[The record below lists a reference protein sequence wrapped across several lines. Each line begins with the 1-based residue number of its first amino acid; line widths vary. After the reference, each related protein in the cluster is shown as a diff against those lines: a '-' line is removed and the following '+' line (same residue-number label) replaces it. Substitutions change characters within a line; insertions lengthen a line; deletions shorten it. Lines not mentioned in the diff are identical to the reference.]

1 MLLVSLLFIIMLIYV
16 ISTLKK
22 SLHMIQQNL
31 YNENNRY
38 LKWIVKN
45 YKISLVNLNLYGIL
59 FSVFLFFSVSD
70 LLDNFFLLIL
80 MSVYTVSYFI
90 DKEKRKQDQNKKPLV
105 FTKRVRR
112 LSITIAIIYLIP
124 VVIYFI
130 DQNTRNVILLI
141 LAILTSLNYFVV
153 YLANVIN
160 HPIEKMIYRHF
171 EKMAKDKLH
180 SMKNLKIIGITGS
193 YGKTS
198 SKNILNDILNTTHY
212 QLQRV

>member
-90 DKEKRKQDQNKKPLV
+90 DKEKRKQDQNKN
-105 FTKRVRR
+105 
-112 LSITIAIIYLIP
+112 IYLKRRP
-124 VVIYFI
+124 
-130 DQNTRNVILLI
+130 
-141 LAILTSLNYFVV
+141 
-153 YLANVIN
+153 
-160 HPIEKMIYRHF
+160 
-171 EKMAKDKLH
+171 
-180 SMKNLKIIGITGS
+180 G
-193 YGKTS
+193 
-198 SKNILNDILNTTHY
+198 
-212 QLQRV
+212 